1 MANESAPGL
10 RHRFTSVKAWEL
22 SPEPA
27 TFASSNK
34 WSNKDMDVVPGEDN
48 AHIHPEKTETSAYT
62 SVTLLTPD
70 SQRRKG
76 LGERVSGCIIGSL
89 MLSMLPVMSL
99 HPVSARYAGKQN
111 SNYPRYVGG
120 GTFMVNRASIFPG
133 VLFLTS
139 IFQASSTS
147 SYCCRTYH
155 HFLGDHRSV
164 QNCCVTELLNSQS
177 FAANGTIGAT
187 LHIPFPVL
195 NRSSFGFYFAYFSVI
210 SRVVLAM
217 FWFGI
222 QTYTGSE
229 CVYQVIL
236 PVIALSL
243 YVLIFSL

>member
-10 RHRFTSVKAWEL
+10 RHRFTSIKAWEL

-34 WSNKDMDVVPGEDN
+34 WSNKDMDVVPGKDN
-48 AHIHPEKTETSAYT
+48 AHIHPEKTETSVYT

-70 SQRRKG
+70 SQRRKEP
-76 LGERVSGCIIGSL
+76 GERVSGCTIGSL

-99 HPVSARYAGKQN
+99 HPVSARYAGKLR
-111 SNYPRYVGG
+111 SNYHRYAGG
-120 GTFMVNRASIFPG
+120 GTFMVNSASIFPA
-133 VLFLTS
+133 VLILTS
-139 IFQASSTS
+139 IFQASSAS
-147 SYCCRTYH
+147 SYCCRTH
-155 HFLGDHRSV
+155 HYFLGNHGCV
-164 QNCCVTELLNSQS
+164 QDCCVTGLLNPHS

-236 PVIALSL
+236 PAMPFDL